1 MPNLIG
7 AATVGSFATATN
19 RQAGVAMTV
28 QKVELPKD
36 QSSLGTNAKGITIN
50 QVAFDAPWRWLDKG
64 WIDLWKNPQMSLGY
78 GALFAVAAIVLLLTL
93 TQLDWVALMLPLAGG
108 FLLVGPLL
116 AIGLY
121 EASRRL
127 EVGEEVKFSS
137 ICSSCKSS
145 AGQIAFMGV
154 VLLLVFFAWMEIAFL
169 MFMLF
174 MGTSALPHASEFIPT
189 LLFTGRGL
197 GLLVFG
203 TIAGGLLAV
212 FVFAISVVS
221 VPLIMVKK
229 IDVVSA
235 AATSVAAVR
244 KNPKAMLL
252 WAVIIAALM
261 LFGIVTLFA
270 GLIVVFPLIGHA
282 TWHAFRDVI
291 DLE

>member
-1 MPNLIG
+1 
-7 AATVGSFATATN
+7 
-19 RQAGVAMTV
+19 MTV
-28 QKVELPKD
+28 VKVELPKD
-36 QSSLGTNAKGITIN
+36 QSSLRTNTGGIAIN
-50 QVAFDAPWRWLDKG
+50 EVAFDAPWTWLAKG
-64 WIDLWKNPQMSLGY
+64 WNDLWKVPQMSLAY
-78 GALFAVAAIVLLLTL
+78 GAVFALAAIVLLLTL
-93 TQLDWVALMLPLAGG
+93 SGLDWVALMLPLAGG

-127 EVGEEVKFSS
+127 ELGEEVKFGS
-137 ICSSCKSS
+137 ICNSCKSI

-154 VLLLVFFAWMEIAFL
+154 ALLLAFFVWMEIAFL

-174 MGTSALPHASEFIPT
+174 MGTSSLPHISEFIPT

-197 GLLVFG
+197 GLLVLG
-203 TIAGGLLAV
+203 TIASGLMAV
-212 FVFAISVVS
+212 FVYAISVVS
-221 VPLIMVKK
+221 VPLIMMRK
-229 IDVVSA
+229 IDVISA

-270 GLIVVFPLIGHA
+270 GLIIVFPLIGHA

-291 DLE
+291 SLE